1 MSSFTEKL
9 LVSPLSD
16 GKRWVIRK
24 EFSFYVGKE
33 EDNDIVTVPPGFITD
48 FASIPKAFWSIAP
61 KWGKYGNAAV
71 IHDYLYA
78 SKERSRK
85 KSDKIFLEGMMVLN
99 VPTWKRYAM
108 YYAVRLCGKLS
119 YGKPKALLVVSEE
132 KEEINK
138 IDLQIY

>member
-1 MSSFTEKL
+1 MSSFTSPL

-24 EFSFYVGKE
+24 EFSFYIGKK
-33 EDNDIVTVPPGFITD
+33 EDNDLITVPPGFITD
-48 FASIPKAFWSIAP
+48 FASIPRMFWKILP

-78 SKERSRK
+78 TKEKSRK

-99 VPTWKRYAM
+99 VPAWKRYAM
-108 YYAVRLCGKLS
+108 YYAVRLGGKLS
-119 YGKPKALLVVSEE
+119 YGKEKMRLVVSEE

-138 IDLQIY
+138 INMQLY